1 MSLNRFVYYHAVIG
15 GWAAFLVWLFAE
27 LTFLRSGSLGGV
39 AKATVT
45 GIFAGAAIA
54 VGLSFVAGMSGG
66 RRTPKFSLELVFA
79 VFMAAGGGFLGALL
93 YSDLV
98 GLPRAL
104 SWMVLGL
111 GIGGAQGVSEKS
123 AVKLRNG
130 LIGGAAGGFLA
141 GLLFDPIASSGSD
154 VSSRAVAFVILG
166 VSIGALIGLT
176 HVVLKEAWLTVVD
189 GFGPGRQL
197 ILSET
202 TTVLGRGDHLPLPFL
217 GYAGRDLD
225 SEHLRITRQPDGQ
238 YVVEDANS
246 RIGTSVNGRPIRSPL
261 ALGHGDLIKLGSNIV
276 RFEQRRRASVRG
288 ETVTHKASSGRAG
301 PIAAPPPPPT
311 TAKPPASPGAS
322 ARQPFPPQPPP
333 DAKHPPT

>member
-1 MSLNRFVYYHAVIG
+1 
-15 GWAAFLVWLFAE
+15 
-27 LTFLRSGSLGGV
+27 
-39 AKATVT
+39 
-45 GIFAGAAIA
+45 
-54 VGLSFVAGMSGG
+54 
-66 RRTPKFSLELVFA
+66 FSLELVFA
-79 VFMAAGGGFLGALL
+79 VCIAASGGFLGALV
-93 YSDLV
+93 YSDPV

-141 GLLFDPIASSGSD
+141 GLLFDPIANSGSD
-154 VSSRAVAFVILG
+154 MSSRAVAFVILG

-189 GFGPGRQL
+189 GFGPGRQW

-261 ALGHGDLIKLGSNIV
+261 ALGDGDLIKLGSNIV

-311 TAKPPASPGAS
+311 TAAPPAFPNTSAS
-322 ARQPFPPQPPP
+322 QPDLPSPQPHPSP
-333 DAKHPPT
+333 AAKSPPTDSAPRIPPPPPPPG